1 MRRSRA
7 PSIAPDTFFVAQSWA
22 DCITNM
28 AGFSLRQAQLAI
40 VVRKPGPAGPLG
52 PENDQLMSER
62 SILSLKPALRLE
74 RRGQHRQNKANQR
87 DHVANSAD
95 SIIQ

>member
-1 MRRSRA
+1 
-7 PSIAPDTFFVAQSWA
+7 
-22 DCITNM
+22 M

-40 VVRKPGPAGPLG
+40 VVRKPGPAGPLA

-74 RRGQHRQNKANQR
+74 WRGRHGQNKATQR
-87 DHVANSAD
+87 DHLGHLAD
-95 SIIQ
+95 SIIR